1 MYKEAEDAV
10 GLAAHKGT
18 AQHLRNS
25 RRRLWDSKHPLC
37 KPGFPIS
44 HKLPIWLLKFE
55 RFFFFYNSRKYVWI
69 KHHLPNPRTN
79 KNLLESQRAM
89 ATSPKGAVGRQDNRR
104 RYGEPASHFHLLFFS
119 NPPGLQKNTLSRKR
133 ISDMKSKWEV
143 RSIYQQPCL
152 YLN

>member
-55 RFFFFYNSRKYVWI
+55 RFFFFITQGSMFESNIICLIQGQIRTCWKVSVLWQPALRVLWEDRTIEGDMASLPLISISYSFQILQDFRKI
-69 KHHLPNPRTN
+69 PCP
-79 KNLLESQRAM
+79 
-89 ATSPKGAVGRQDNRR
+89 GR
-104 RYGEPASHFHLLFFS
+104 E
-119 NPPGLQKNTLSRKR
+119 
-133 ISDMKSKWEV
+133 
-143 RSIYQQPCL
+143 
-152 YLN
+152 YLI